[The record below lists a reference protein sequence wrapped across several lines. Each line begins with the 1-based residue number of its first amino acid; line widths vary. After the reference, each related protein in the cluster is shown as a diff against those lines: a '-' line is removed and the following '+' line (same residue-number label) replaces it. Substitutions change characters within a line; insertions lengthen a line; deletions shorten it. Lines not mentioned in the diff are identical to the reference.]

1 MILTCFIIDD
11 EPLALGLI
19 EGYVNKTPFLE
30 LTGKFHSAIE
40 ATQAV
45 RESSPDVLFLDIQ
58 MAELN
63 GMDFAKFV
71 PEQTRI
77 IFTTAF
83 QQYALESYKVNALDY
98 LLKPF
103 GYSDFLQAAHK
114 ALQWFEM
121 NKRVIS
127 SSSSSATAQQD
138 SIFVKSDYKIIQI
151 EVKNILYVEGLKD
164 YVRIFMDDEAKSI
177 ISHITMKAMEDMLSK
192 SHFMR
197 VHRSYIVNT
206 DKIKEIEHN
215 RIVFGKTRIPI
226 SESYNDAF
234 QQFLDRK
241 MIN

>member
-1 MILTCFIIDD
+1 MILSCFIIDD

-19 EGYVNKTPFLE
+19 EGYVNKTPFLK

-40 ATQAV
+40 ATESV
-45 RESSPDVLFLDIQ
+45 RTNPPDVIFLDIQ

-63 GMDFAKFV
+63 GMDFAKIV
-71 PEQTRI
+71 PKESRI

-103 GYSDFLQAAHK
+103 GCADFLQAANK
-114 ALQWFEM
+114 ALHWFEM
-121 NKRVIS
+121 ERKTNTQVLLPAKRD
-127 SSSSSATAQQD
+127 T
-138 SIFVKSDYKIIQI
+138 IFVKADYKLLQI
-151 EVKNILYVEGLKD
+151 EIKNIIYVEGLKD
-164 YVRIFMDDEAKSI
+164 YVKIYLEDTAKSV
-177 ISHITMKAMEDMLSK
+177 ISHITMKAMEDMLPK
-192 SHFMR
+192 DPFMR

-215 RIVFGKTRIPI
+215 RIVFGKVCIPI
-226 SESYNDAF
+226 SDSYKDSF
-234 QQFLDRK
+234 QHFLEKK